1 MVNAVVL
8 LGAPGSGKS
17 TIATLIADQLG
28 WHYLS
33 TGDIARQI
41 AEEQDLDFLERGDLA
56 PEHMI
61 RDRVSL
67 ILQLLQS
74 HFGGFVIDG
83 MPRIPEQVDFLADL
97 VKPLYV
103 RLFVDEDII
112 LNRLRARGRDDDTEE
127 VIAQRI
133 KIYNENIEAIVNRIT
148 EHGQKLINISYGH
161 IGPHIIASRIVDTI
175 RLFGGR
181 LFNA

>member
-1 MVNAVVL
+1 MVDAVAL

-17 TIATLIADQLG
+17 TIATLVANQLG

-56 PEHMI
+56 PEDAI

-67 ILQLLQS
+67 VLQS
-74 HFGGFVIDG
+74 HSGGFVIDG
-83 MPRIPEQVDFLADL
+83 MPRIPEQVDFLDGL

-112 LNRLRARGRDDDTEE
+112 LNRLRVRRRDDDTEGA
-127 VIAQRI
+127 IAQRI
-133 KIYNENIEAIVNRIT
+133 RIYNENIEAIVNRIA
-148 EHGQKLINISYGH
+148 EHNQKLINISYGH
-161 IGPHIIASRIVDTI
+161 ISPHIVASHIVNTI
-175 RLFGGR
+175 KLLGGR
-181 LFNA
+181 

>member
-1 MVNAVVL
+1 MVNVVAL

-17 TIATLIADQLG
+17 TIATLVANQLG

-56 PEHMI
+56 PEDAI
-61 RDRVSL
+61 RDKVSSV
-67 ILQLLQS
+67 LQS
-74 HFGGFVIDG
+74 HSGGFVIDG

-112 LNRLRARGRDDDTEE
+112 LNRLRMRGRDDDIEE
-127 VIAQRI
+127 VIVQRI
-133 KIYNENIEAIVNRIT
+133 
-148 EHGQKLINISYGH
+148 
-161 IGPHIIASRIVDTI
+161 
-175 RLFGGR
+175 
-181 LFNA
+181 